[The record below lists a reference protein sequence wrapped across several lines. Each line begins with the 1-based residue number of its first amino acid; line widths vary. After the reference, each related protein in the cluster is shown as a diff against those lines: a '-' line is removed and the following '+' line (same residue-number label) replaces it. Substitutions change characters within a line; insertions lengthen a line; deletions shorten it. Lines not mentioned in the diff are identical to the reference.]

1 MKNIEAPIVGDEA
14 KDEMIPM
21 AVLDELAP
29 AIRVVAHPLR
39 LRILD
44 FLNHEGAQN
53 VSQIVEAC
61 GVEQAVVSQQLRIL
75 KDEGILSNRRDRNF
89 VYYELQDR
97 QMLFLL
103 DCIRTHRG

>member
-1 MKNIEAPIVGDEA
+1 MKNSDIES
-14 KDEMIPM
+14 KLIPT
-21 AVLDELAP
+21 ATLDELAP
-29 AIRVVAHPLR
+29 AIRVVAHPVR

-44 FLNHEGAQN
+44 FLNLQGPQN

-75 KDEGILSNRRDRNF
+75 KDQGILSNRRERNF
-89 VYYELQDR
+89 VFYELQDR

-103 DCIRTHRG
+103 DSIRAYRG